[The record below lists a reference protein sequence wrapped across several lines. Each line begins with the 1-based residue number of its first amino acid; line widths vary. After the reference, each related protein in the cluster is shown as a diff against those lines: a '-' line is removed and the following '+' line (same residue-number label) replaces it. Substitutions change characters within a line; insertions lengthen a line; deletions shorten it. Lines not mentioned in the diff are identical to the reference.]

1 MGTQMTPE
9 EVRMFLGKR
18 IRSLRK
24 AQGWTQEEL
33 GEYAELSYKYIG
45 EVERGEVNPSLDTL
59 LSISN
64 ALKIDVAE
72 LFLTEELIVLTGKD
86 VVDVK
91 SALSVLDG
99 VLGNITLKS

>member
-24 AQGWTQEEL
+24 TNGWTQEEL
-33 GEYAELSYKYIG
+33 AENAELSHKYIG

-59 LSISN
+59 LSIAN
-64 ALKIDVAE
+64 ALKVEIPKLFSSEQMLILKKNE
-72 LFLTEELIVLTGKD
+72 LSSIH
-86 VVDVK
+86 
-91 SALSVLDG
+91 SALNVLNN
-99 VLGNITLKS
+99 VLGE

>member
-24 AQGWTQEEL
+24 TQGWTQEEL
-33 GEYAELSYKYIG
+33 AEHADLSHKYIG

-59 LSISN
+59 LGISN

-86 VVDVK
+86 VTDVK

-99 VLGNITLKS
+99 VLGNIKLKS